1 MITVRRAGE
10 SDLPELVRLYRLLEG
25 EMVDLHE
32 MWPVADGLP
41 EPIEETL
48 RARAVTTLVYL
59 GGIDGVPFGFLTA
72 RLIPLHPQGGPEQIG
87 MIDLIFTEPA
97 ARGVGIAEAMA
108 ERALEDLGGAGA
120 RRFDA
125 RVLPGHRQ
133 AKNFFER
140 TGFSARSITMHR
152 RAR

>member
-10 SDLPELVRLYRLLEG
+10 SDLPELVRLYRLLED
-25 EMVDLHE
+25 EMADLHE

-41 EPIEETL
+41 EPIEDAL
-48 RARAVTTLVYL
+48 RARAATTHVYL
-59 GGIDGVPFGFLTA
+59 GCIDDVPLGFLTA
-72 RLIPLHPQGGPEQIG
+72 HLVSLHPQGGAEQIG
-87 MIDLIFTEPA
+87 TIEFIFTEPD
-97 ARGVGIAEAMA
+97 ARGVGIGEAMA